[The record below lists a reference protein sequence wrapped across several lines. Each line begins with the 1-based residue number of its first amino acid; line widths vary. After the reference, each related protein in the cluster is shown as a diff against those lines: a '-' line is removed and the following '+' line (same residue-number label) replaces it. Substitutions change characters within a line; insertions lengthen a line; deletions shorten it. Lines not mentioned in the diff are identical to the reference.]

1 MYQETLKKYLHMLT
15 NKNQEKLINYTLTRF
30 FACYGIPFW
39 VIESPFFI
47 DLLKNL
53 NAGYTLPDQRTLSNL
68 WIDQEVA
75 RITMIENDPR
85 SLNDKLRNYITSRE
99 FWANIECLHKILELA
114 KTAVQTVEASNT
126 KIADVFLILIKMA
139 IAIKAMPTTETTL
152 ERLEFR
158 KKCIIFYNKRWAEF
172 DTDFYLLAYF
182 LHPKYRGKGLT
193 SEIFQKILQKALSI
207 WKSQGGKENSA
218 RELIAQIHNYD
229 LKKPPY
235 NSLFQDHIEL
245 LKTWWAACSK
255 LAKLHAYYVTNARHE
270 LNYVGQDLPESD
282 FLKMMHDYAYL
293 LTSGTAIFEENIQ
306 LYDSEDDF
314 EYNSEDNLDD
324 SFEDSFE
331 DNNLSEVNSNMLNI
345 EDSINLEY
353 ASNNTNQLLTSDEV
367 TDHGEKDFDIDALA
381 SQGMQMRSASID
393 VDKNG

>member
-1 MYQETLKKYLHMLT
+1 
-15 NKNQEKLINYTLTRF
+15 
-30 FACYGIPFW
+30 
-39 VIESPFFI
+39 
-47 DLLKNL
+47 
-53 NAGYTLPDQRTLSNL
+53 
-68 WIDQEVA
+68 
-75 RITMIENDPR
+75 NDPR

-99 FWANIECLHKILELA
+99 FWANVECLYKILEPA
-114 KTAVQTVEASNT
+114 KTAVQTVEESNT
-126 KIADVFLILIKMA
+126 KIADAFLILIKIA
-139 IAIKAMPTTETTL
+139 IAIKALPTTETTL

-182 LHPKYRGKGLT
+182 LHPKYHGKGLT

-207 WKSQGGKENSA
+207 WKSQGGGENSA
-218 RELIAQIHNYD
+218 LSN
-229 LKKPPY
+229 
-235 NSLFQDHIEL
+235 
-245 LKTWWAACSK
+245 

-270 LNYVGQDLPESD
+270 LNYVGQDLPKSD
-282 FLKMMHDYAYL
+282 FLKMMHDYAYS
-293 LTSGTAIFEENIQ
+293 LTLGTAIFEEDIQ

-367 TDHGEKDFDIDALA
+367 IDHGEKDFDIDALA